1 MIVAQ
6 QKPLEE
12 IKGMIAEAG
21 KVLFLGCG
29 TCVTVCFAGG
39 EKEVSILAS
48 QLRMAS
54 RMAGNDKEI
63 VECTVQRQCE
73 YEYNEIAADYVRD
86 ADLVV
91 SLACGIGV
99 QTMNE
104 QFPEKLTVPGLN
116 TSGLSQPTE
125 QGVWEERCQA
135 CGDCVLA
142 LTGGLCPVAR
152 CAKSLQNGP
161 CGGSQRGICE
171 VYAER
176 ETPCVWD
183 QIYNRL
189 KALGQLDKLMEPW
202 PSKNWHPSRDG
213 GQRKIVRED
222 LRL

>member
-6 QKPLEE
+6 QKSLEE
-12 IKGMIAEAG
+12 IKALIADDE
-21 KVLFLGCG
+21 KVLVLGCG

-39 EKEVSILAS
+39 EKEVAILAS
-48 QLRMAS
+48 QLRMAT
-54 RMAGNDKEI
+54 RLDGHEKEI
-63 VECTVQRQCE
+63 RELTVQRQCE
-73 YEYNEIAADYVRD
+73 YHVAD
-86 ADLVV
+86 ADIIV

-104 QFPEKLTVPGLN
+104 QYPEKLTVPGLN

-135 CGDCVLA
+135 CGDCVLG
-142 LTGGLCPVAR
+142 LTAGLCPIAR
-152 CAKSLQNGP
+152 CAKSLLNGP

-171 VYAER
+171 VYADR

-183 QIYNRL
+183 QIYKRL
-189 KALGQLDKLMEPW
+189 EALNQLDKLMEVQPA
-202 PSKNWHPSRDG
+202 KNWHPSRDG